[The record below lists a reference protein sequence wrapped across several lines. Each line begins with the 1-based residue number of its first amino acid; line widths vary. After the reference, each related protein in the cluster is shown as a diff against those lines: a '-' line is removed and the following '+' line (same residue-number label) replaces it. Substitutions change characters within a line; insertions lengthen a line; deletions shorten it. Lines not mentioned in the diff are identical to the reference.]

1 MRRVSP
7 LVARLATMTM
17 VSLGTACVAGDGA
30 RLRGP
35 VTTPTSMAGP
45 YRRGSIGPLD
55 PRWQALTVEALV
67 QPWHLG
73 VLGGY
78 PRMAVAAFGGGQLSM
93 DGDGGSFCPI
103 GGGFGEV
110 NTFQA
115 NDKPLPAM
123 GSMLTVQESLSP
135 EGAAY
140 TARYVGAGRALANGW
155 TEFPSRT
162 SPNVALFARPG
173 RPWVCAGSAAIR
185 DRARASLPF
194 DDRVPLLAG
203 IPRDVGL
210 YTVQMPCGTEPCA
223 VEISLLQF
231 DEDARMRQERF
242 GLTHKLPAVMM
253 GRRSHRIY
261 PTPSLAAAAEKT
273 EAVYARMGKEP
284 CAAPLL
290 RGTEL
295 FLLSCIEQGPALI
308 P

>member
-1 MRRVSP
+1 MRRVSRSI
-7 LVARLATMTM
+7 ARLAVVAA
-17 VSLGTACVAGDGA
+17 VSLASACAVSDGT

-35 VTTPTSMAGP
+35 VTTPTSVAGP

-67 QPWHLG
+67 QPWHVA

-78 PRMAVAAFGGGQLSM
+78 PRLALAAFGAGQISM
-93 DGDGGSFCPI
+93 DGEGGTFCPI
-103 GGGFGEV
+103 GGGLGEGDI
-110 NTFQA
+110 FQA
-115 NDKPLPAM
+115 NDKPPPAL
-123 GSMLTVQESLSP
+123 GSRLTVQESLSP

-140 TARYVGAGRALANGW
+140 TARYVGPGRALANGW
-155 TEFPSRT
+155 TEYPSRT

-185 DRARASLPF
+185 DRVRASLPF

-210 YTVQMPCGTEPCA
+210 YSVQMPCGTEPCA

-231 DEDARMRQERF
+231 DEDARIRQERF

-261 PTPSLAAAAEKT
+261 PTPALAAAAEKT